1 VPRLKCFLRFA
12 LLGNECNLF
21 LLAVFVGLYLTK
33 YMYCSSGN
41 SDSSELAYADDV
53 ICCYVRILLSLW
65 HLLMNSS

>member
-1 VPRLKCFLRFA
+1 MPRLKCFLRFA

-41 SDSSELAYADDV
+41 SDSSELA
-53 ICCYVRILLSLW
+53 
-65 HLLMNSS
+65 